1 MMNAEEER
9 RNGQIFC
16 RGQCTEMYKAA
27 HREREREVPD
37 CLRFHFLQLC
47 VVIVDETRDL
57 LKDHV

>member
-1 MMNAEEER
+1 MTNAEEER

-16 RGQCTEMYKAA
+16 RRQCTEMYKA
-27 HREREREVPD
+27 HREREREVLD